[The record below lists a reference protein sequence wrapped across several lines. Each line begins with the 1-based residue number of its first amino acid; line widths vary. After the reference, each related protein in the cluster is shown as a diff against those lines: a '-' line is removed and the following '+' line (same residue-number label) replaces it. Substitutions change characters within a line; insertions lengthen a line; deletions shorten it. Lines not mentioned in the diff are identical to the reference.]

1 MEQLPFKLSFMH
13 KFNLHKLVGLI
24 IDDYDLKS
32 IARIYGVK
40 LKEIKKLEAAF
51 EANISRLAQSL
62 KEKMSQKPAMSS
74 PCRVLAIGD
83 SITSDRESYV
93 RILNRLW
100 EDDPNRKMIDCAVSG
115 HTTGDIV
122 NRFYSTAMNQE
133 FEWAVIFLGTNDS
146 RGLDNGSHIENI
158 SFDEYKKNIKY
169 FTETLLKSGKK
180 VIHITVPYV
189 DNEVQKEYFAET
201 RWTYD
206 KKRIDN
212 NNTFIRELSKKLDTR
227 VADLAAKLKEHK
239 AEVLEEDGVHLNGAA
254 QSIIC
259 ELLLDILP

>member
-1 MEQLPFKLSFMH
+1 M
-13 KFNLHKLVGLI
+13 
-24 IDDYDLKS
+24 DDYDLKT

-40 LKEIKKLEAAF
+40 VKEIKKLEAGF
-51 EANISRLAQSL
+51 DANISRLSENL
-62 KEKMSQKPAMSS
+62 KEKMSKKPSLSS

-93 RILNRLW
+93 KILNRLW
-100 EDDPNRKMIDCAVSG
+100 EDDPNREMIDCAVSG
-115 HTTGDIV
+115 HTTGDVI
-122 NRFYSTAMNQE
+122 NRFYSTAMNQV

-146 RGLDNGSHIENI
+146 RGLDDGSNIENI
-158 SFDEYKKNIKY
+158 SFDEYKQNIKY

-189 DNEVQKEYFAET
+189 DNEVQKEYFADT

-206 KKRIDN
+206 LKRIDHN
-212 NNTFIRELSKKLDTR
+212 NEYIRELSKKLGTQ
-227 VADLAAKLKEHK
+227 VADLAVRLKDYEGNFF
-239 AEVLEEDGVHLNGAA
+239 EEDGVHLNGEA